1 MTPRERYRAVMRGEP
16 VDRLPYSFGGPRQS
30 TWKAW
35 RKQGLTPE
43 IERSWGSF
51 TGSDPMVGFGKL
63 NTQPIPAYPE
73 QVHWE
78 RDNLREWTDGWG
90 VRRIDA
96 VNQPTEG
103 FATRRYLEFP
113 VKCLADFEAMRHR
126 YDPTTPERL
135 IPQPGENQKG
145 TYNPDGYRVLQG
157 GTAYNDPAHAER
169 LNHGDAPSTLTVPGL
184 YWTAR
189 DWAGFEGL
197 SLLTYTEPAC
207 VHAMMEHWTQF
218 IMTILDGPLSEV
230 KIDQI
235 ILNEDMA
242 YKHAAMLSPDMMRE
256 FMLPRYQRLCAFFRE
271 KGVDCVL
278 MDTDGHCGQVIETMF
293 PSGLDG
299 VSPCEIA
306 SHNDPGDTSNG
317 TPAWSSW
324 AGSTSGS
331 CASTS
336 GRRGRRSPCATGR
349 PGGTGGTSPASIMA
363 CRPTCRCAT
372 SSTWSSCPAA
382 WPRARTWT
390 PTSRPASSRSSSGR
404 SRSCSIHW
412 PPSPPLT
419 AGVTA
424 DSYFGLRA
432 APRDVA

>member
-43 IERSWGSF
+43 VERNWSAF

-73 QVHWE
+73 RVHWE

-135 IPQPGENQKG
+135 IPQPGENQKE

-157 GTAYNDPAHAER
+157 GTAYHDPAHAER

-242 YKHAAMLSPDMMRE
+242 YKHAAMLSPDMIRE

-271 KGVDCVL
+271 QGVDCVL

-293 PSGLDG
+293 PAGLDG

-306 SHNDPGDTSNG
+306 SHNDPGDYLERYPG
-317 TPAWSSW
+317 LVLLGGIDKRELRFDKPQARAEIALRYRQAWRHGRYIPSVDHGVPPDVPLRNFLYLVELSRGL
-324 AGSTSGS
+324 ASGEDLETYEPPGELEEQLGPVEELFDPL
-331 CASTS
+331 AAIAAAY
-336 GRRGRRSPCATGR
+336 GRGD
-349 PGGTGGTSPASIMA
+349 GG
-363 CRPTCRCAT
+363 
-372 SSTWSSCPAA
+372 
-382 WPRARTWT
+382 
-390 PTSRPASSRSSSGR
+390 
-404 SRSCSIHW
+404 
-412 PPSPPLT
+412 
-419 AGVTA
+419 
-424 DSYFGLRA
+424 
-432 APRDVA
+432 